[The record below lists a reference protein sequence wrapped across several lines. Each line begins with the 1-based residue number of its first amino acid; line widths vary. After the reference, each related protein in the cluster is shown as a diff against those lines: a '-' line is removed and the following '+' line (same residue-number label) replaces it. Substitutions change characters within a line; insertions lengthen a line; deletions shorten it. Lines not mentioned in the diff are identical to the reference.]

1 MDGIGQE
8 TTARLNTVITWAVAV
23 MLIVALLGVV
33 YISLTPGAEADP
45 YTEFY
50 ILGPDGNASDYPTN
64 LSTGETDELI
74 AGITNNEHQSMTYTV
89 VLVLDTEPVT
99 EQTVEVADGET
110 WEGELRFTP
119 EDAGVKQLEILLYVG
134 EDPNLDDEPHRKLE
148 LVVDVTEADRGADL
162 AVSSLRPPYS
172 AQSSRLL
179 FIKHRAI
186 HLDRFTSGLFPGE
199 LL

>member
-8 TTARLNTVITWAVAV
+8 TTARLNTVITWALAV
-23 MLIVALLGVV
+23 MLIVALAGVV
-33 YISLTPGAEADP
+33 YVSLTSSAEADP

-89 VLVLDTEPVT
+89 GLTFDNESVT

-119 EDAGVKQLEILLYVG
+119 EDAGVKQLDILLYIG
-134 EDPNLDDEPHRKLE
+134 EDPDLDDEPYQKLE
-148 LVVDVTEADRGADL
+148 LVVSVTEAD
-162 AVSSLRPPYS
+162 
-172 AQSSRLL
+172 
-179 FIKHRAI
+179 
-186 HLDRFTSGLFPGE
+186 
-199 LL
+199 